1 MGPARLPTDLFKV
14 VVDAS
19 PSAMIVVDPG
29 GRIVLVNQAIERLFG
44 YRREELL
51 GQPVELLMP
60 GGIRHAHEAHR
71 QQYFSAPEPRM
82 MGQGRD
88 LYGQSK
94 SGEEIPIEV
103 GLTPIEMPGGT
114 HVLGAIVDLTYRR
127 QAQEELAKQAEELKR
142 SNTELE
148 QFAYV
153 ASHDLQEPLRMVK
166 SYIELMEK
174 RLATQLDDKT
184 RKYMRY
190 IVEGVERTQSL
201 VNDLLGYS
209 RVGRRELDRVELDTN
224 RVVSHVVTLLGSA
237 MADQPGAQ
245 VTWDR
250 LPTVLATESMMV
262 QLFQNLIANG
272 LKFRGDE
279 SPRVHIS
286 CERRGEEWCFSVA
299 DNGIGIDRKYAD
311 RIFLV
316 FQRLHERHRYQGTGI
331 GLAVAKRIVE
341 RHGGRIWFE
350 SEPGHGTTF
359 FFTLPVLPPSI
370 TGKR

>member
-1 MGPARLPTDLFKV
+1 
-14 VVDAS
+14 
-19 PSAMIVVDPG
+19 
-29 GRIVLVNQAIERLFG
+29 
-44 YRREELL
+44 
-51 GQPVELLMP
+51 
-60 GGIRHAHEAHR
+60 
-71 QQYFSAPEPRM
+71 M

-103 GLTPIEMPGGT
+103 GLTPIEMPGGI
-114 HVLGAIVDLTYRR
+114 HVLSAIVDLTYRR
-127 QAQEELAKQAEELKR
+127 QVQETLAKQAEELKR

-153 ASHDLQEPLRMVK
+153 ASHDLQEPLRMVR
-166 SYIELMEK
+166 SYTELMEK
-174 RLATQLDDKT
+174 RLAAQLDDKN

-190 IVEGVERTQSL
+190 IVEGAERMQSL
-201 VNDLLGYS
+201 INDLLGYS
-209 RVGRRELDRVELDTN
+209 RVGRRELERVELDTN
-224 RVVSHVVTLLGSA
+224 RVVAHVVTLLSSA
-237 MADQPGAQ
+237 MADQPGAK
-245 VTWDR
+245 VTWDH

-272 LKFRGDE
+272 LKFHGDE
-279 SPRVHIS
+279 PPRVHIS

-299 DNGIGIDRKYAD
+299 DNGIGIDSKYAD

-331 GLAVAKRIVE
+331 GLSVAQRIVE

-359 FFTLPVLPPSI
+359 FFTLPVQPGQGG
-370 TGKR
+370 GKGSNKESD